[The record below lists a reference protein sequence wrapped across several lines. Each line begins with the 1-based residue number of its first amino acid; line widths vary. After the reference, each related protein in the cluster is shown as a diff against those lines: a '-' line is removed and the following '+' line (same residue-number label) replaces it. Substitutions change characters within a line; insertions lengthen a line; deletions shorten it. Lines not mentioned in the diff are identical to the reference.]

1 MVTKLSKV
9 KNVFGESHKLYFED
23 VKPVEASSDGQLI
36 DINTHFVAVNF
47 YFTHRS
53 PGPVLE
59 EVQLLF

>member
-23 VKPVEASSDGQLI
+23 VKPVELSSDGQLL
-36 DINTHFVAVNF
+36 DINTHFVAVIIKRLF
-47 YFTHRS
+47 RFL
-53 PGPVLE
+53 GQVLE

>member
-23 VKPVEASSDGQLI
+23 VKPVEVSSDGQLI
-36 DINTHFVAVNF
+36 DINTHFVAVNN
-47 YFTHRS
+47 YLTNRS

-59 EVQLLF
+59 EVLLLY